1 MKRTVLRLLRLPGR
15 VLRRSLPRR
24 LRRLILLPVGFVL
37 AGTVGYPLIEGP
49 KWTLFDGLYMTVI
62 TLTTLGYGEIPEP
75 LSTPGRI
82 FTMFLALGGI
92 FVLFYAA
99 TDVIRSAVTGELR
112 DMLGKER
119 MDDQL
124 KHFAGHTIVCGYG
137 RMGRIVADELER
149 LQRPFV
155 VIDPA
160 AATGDWNCLH
170 GLRLQG
176 DAAEDEILRKAGIE
190 RASALIAVAGSDA
203 SNLYISLSARLL
215 NSKLTIVARA
225 EEQQAETKLRK
236 VGANRVISPY
246 IAGGH
251 LAVQAAFETIR

>member
-1 MKRTVLRLLRLPGR
+1 MKRTVIRLIRLPGR
-15 VLRRSLPRR
+15 VYRRSLPRR
-24 LRRLILLPVGFVL
+24 LRRLILLPAGFVL

-112 DMLGKER
+112 DLLGRER
-119 MDDQL
+119 MDDLL
-124 KHFAGHTIVCGYG
+124 KHYTGHTIVCGIG
-137 RMGRIVADELER
+137 RMGKIVVDELER
-149 LQRPFV
+149 LRRPFV
-155 VIDPA
+155 AIDPA
-160 AATGDWNCLH
+160 VPATEWNYVH

-190 RASALIAVAGSDA
+190 RAHSLIAVAGSDA
-203 SNLYISLSARLL
+203 SNLYIVLSARLL
-215 NSKLTIVARA
+215 NSKLAIVARA
-225 EEQQAETKLRK
+225 EEHQAESKLRK
-236 VGANRVISPY
+236 VGANRVVSPY

-251 LAVQAAFETIR
+251 LAVQAAFEMPH